1 MKSLEECISKSFLCQ
16 TTMVVDQAC
25 TLEFS
30 RTEEVSR
37 NYATP
42 RNISATTNKQKAL
55 RGKIWWFFHISNPKT
70 AFLMK
75 NLPIDPCNLGIFPNK
90 QCHSFQFPKNSRGA
104 PPPLLPGECWHIL
117 RFLCLLPKMPLKFPV
132 YMALIMDGGWNI
144 VSPER
149 QIL

>member
-1 MKSLEECISKSFLCQ
+1 MKSLEEWISKSFLCQ

-42 RNISATTNKQKAL
+42 RNISAATNKQKAL
-55 RGKIWWFFHISNPKT
+55 WGKIWWFFHIGNPKT

-90 QCHSFQFPKNSRGA
+90 QGHSFQFPKNSRGA
-104 PPPLLPGECWHIL
+104 PTPSPRRMLTYFKIFMSPSKKCPWSFQYIWLLLWMEDEI
-117 RFLCLLPKMPLKFPV
+117 
-132 YMALIMDGGWNI
+132 
-144 VSPER
+144 
-149 QIL
+149 